1 MTYLHRPTIGIIA
14 SAILGGAVVAI
25 SGQSLGKSSPEKQGI
40 STERLGRLDRRLQAG
55 VDAGEIPG
63 AVILIAR
70 NGQIVH
76 ERAIGFASRAD
87 KVAMTTGTL
96 FRLASMSKPVT
107 SVAVMQLAEEG
118 KLTLHDPIANYL
130 PELKDLKVGVEVTDA
145 SGKSQMTLV
154 AAERQPT
161 VQDLLRHTSGFVYA
175 QFGNGPVHRAN
186 GAARIGSNDVTNAE
200 MVSRLAKLP
209 LAHQPGTTFEYSVST
224 DVLGRLVEVVS
235 GKPLDQYVEQ
245 HIAKPLGIKS
255 FSFKAAPEYTL
266 ALGPDDPSGEAGK
279 KAAAGRAKA
288 PAFLSGG
295 GGMYSTGP
303 DYLRFAQTLLNGGEL
318 DGVSI
323 LSRKSVALM
332 SSNHLPP
339 CTIFPPNMRSLLSII
354 APTPE
359 MGQGF
364 GLGFAV
370 RVAPGRNPLPG
381 SVGDFYWAGISGVYF
396 WVDPQ
401 ERMAAAL
408 MTAQGRADVRIRY
421 RQLTRQLVY
430 QALLTS
436 NPPLPGALDGQL
448 AVCPPPGAPGAPPV
462 SGTVAQ

>member
-1 MTYLHRPTIGIIA
+1 MTHLPRPAVGA
-14 SAILGGAVVAI
+14 LVSPILVATVVVV
-25 SGQSLGKSSPEKQGI
+25 SGQSLAKSTPEKQGI
-40 STERLGRLDRRLQAG
+40 STERLGRLERRLQAG

-63 AVILIAR
+63 AVVMIAR
-70 NGQIVH
+70 NGQLVY

-87 KVAMTTGTL
+87 KVPMTTGTL

-107 SVAVMQLAEEG
+107 SLAVMQLADEG
-118 KLTLHDPIANYL
+118 KLTLNEPIATYL
-130 PELKDLKVGVEVTDA
+130 PELKDLKVGVEVTDG
-145 SGKSQMTLV
+145 SGKPQMTLV

-175 QFGNGPVHRAN
+175 QFGNGPVHRAY
-186 GAARIGSNDVTNAE
+186 GAARIGSNDATNAE
-200 MVSRLAKLP
+200 LVSRLAKLP

-235 GKPLDQYVEQ
+235 GETLDQYVER
-245 HIAKPLGIKS
+245 HIARPLGLKS
-255 FSFKAAPEYTL
+255 FSFRVGPEYTL
-266 ALGPDDPSGEAGK
+266 ALGPDDPTGEAGK
-279 KAAAGRAKA
+279 KVAAGRAKA

-303 DYLRFAQTLLNGGEL
+303 DYLRFAQMLLNGGEL
-318 DGVSI
+318 DGVSV

-339 CTIFPPNMRSLLSII
+339 CTVFPPNMRSLLSII

-381 SVGDFYWAGISGVYF
+381 SVGDFYWAGITGVYF

-401 ERMAAAL
+401 ERMVAVL
-408 MTAQGRADVRIRY
+408 MTAQGRADIRIRY

-430 QALLTS
+430 QALVTS
-436 NPPLPGALDGQL
+436 NPPLPGALDGQP
-448 AVCPPPGAPGAPPV
+448 AVCAPAG
-462 SGTVAQ
+462 